1 MNYRKEHIIYTS
13 IWLLLYL
20 SPLASLYM
28 RMSSNPNIAFSWHE
42 ILNAWAFNTVWLVLM
57 LIHNFL
63 LLPILIL
70 KRRTWQ
76 YLMLASALLISCT
89 FASFLIR
96 PAGPRFDDKDKR
108 MEMSDTNYYIC
119 GESDSCHAPGLCQK
133 MEHDPKE
140 DMCRKPIHGGKPFPR
155 PRYNPDELRPIS
167 PVPMLGPGE
176 AVAFFGGLMLMGM
189 NLGVKLYF
197 MSQRDRE
204 RQKIIDQRNLEQQ
217 MEYLKYQVNPHFF
230 MNTLNNIHALVDID
244 PERAKT
250 TIVELSKMMRHI
262 LYEGSKKLIPLTRE
276 VEFLNLYVQ
285 LMRLRY
291 TRKVHINV
299 DVPPQLPEL
308 KLPPLMLIIFVE
320 NAFKHGISYREES
333 FIDIKLRV
341 ENKRLLFS
349 CCNSKPTQV
358 QRTNEKG
365 GMGLQNVRQR
375 LELLYDDDYTLDI
388 NDGEKTYEVKLDIP
402 MQTRLPDAEV
412 ETADVSES

>member
-1 MNYRKEHIIYTS
+1 
-13 IWLLLYL
+13 
-20 SPLASLYM
+20 
-28 RMSSNPNIAFSWHE
+28 
-42 ILNAWAFNTVWLVLM
+42 M

-176 AVAFFGGLMLMGM
+176 AVAFFGGLMLMGL

-197 MSQRDRE
+197 KTQEDRE
-204 RQKIIDQRNLEQQ
+204 QRERLEKQDLERQL
-217 MEYLKYQVNPHFF
+217 EYLRYQVNPHFF
-230 MNTLNNIHALVDID
+230 MNTLNNIHALVDIN

-250 TIVELSKMMRHI
+250 TIVELSKMMRYI
-262 LYEGSKKLIPLTRE
+262 LYEGDKKLIPVQRE
-276 VEFLNLYVQ
+276 ALFLKNYIE

-291 TRKVHINV
+291 SSRVSINLDIPEMMP
-299 DVPPQLPEL
+299 DVM
-308 KLPPLMLIIFVE
+308 LPPLLLIIFVE
-320 NAFKHGISYREES
+320 NAFKHGVSYAAPS
-333 FIDIKLRV
+333 FIDIKVTVTQEMLQFKCRNSRQEQKPDEKKKKGGV
-341 ENKRLLFS
+341 GLANARRRLDLLFHDKYS
-349 CCNSKPTQV
+349 LEIKEDDKEYDVQLEIPLSKNNS
-358 QRTNEKG
+358 
-365 GMGLQNVRQR
+365 
-375 LELLYDDDYTLDI
+375 
-388 NDGEKTYEVKLDIP
+388 
-402 MQTRLPDAEV
+402 
-412 ETADVSES
+412 

>member
-28 RMSSNPNIAFSWHE
+28 RMSSNPNITFSWHE
-42 ILNAWAFNTVWLVLM
+42 ILNAWEFNTVWLVLM

-70 KRRTWQ
+70 KRRTWK

-89 FASFLIR
+89 FASYLIR
-96 PAGPRFDDKDKR
+96 PAGPRCYDMDKR
-108 MEMSDTNYYIC
+108 MEMSDCNYYIC

-176 AVAFFGGLMLMGM
+176 AVAFFGGLLLMGM

-197 MSQRDRE
+197 KTQEDRE
-204 RQKIIDQRNLEQQ
+204 QQERLEKQDLERQL
-217 MEYLKYQVNPHFF
+217 EYLRYQVNPHFF
-230 MNTLNNIHALVDID
+230 MNTLNNIHALVDIN

-250 TIVELSKMMRHI
+250 TIVELSKMMRYI
-262 LYEGSKKLIPLTRE
+262 LYEGDKKYIPVQRE
-276 VEFLNLYVQ
+276 ALFLNNYIE

-291 TRKVHINV
+291 SSRVSISLDMPEMMP
-299 DVPPQLPEL
+299 DVM
-308 KLPPLMLIIFVE
+308 LPPLLLIIFVE
-320 NAFKHGISYREES
+320 NAFKHGVSYAAPS
-333 FIDIKLRV
+333 FIDIKV
-341 ENKRLLFS
+341 EVTQDKLKFRCRNSRQEQKPDEKRKKGGVGLANARRRLDLLFP
-349 CCNSKPTQV
+349 NRYNLEIKENDKEYDVQLEIPLSK
-358 QRTNEKG
+358 N
-365 GMGLQNVRQR
+365 N
-375 LELLYDDDYTLDI
+375 
-388 NDGEKTYEVKLDIP
+388 N
-402 MQTRLPDAEV
+402 
-412 ETADVSES
+412 

>member
-1 MNYRKEHIIYTS
+1 MEYTMTTHMNYRKEHIIYTS
-13 IWLLLYL
+13 IWLLLYI

-28 RMSSNPNIAFSWHE
+28 RMSSNPDISFSWHE
-42 ILNAWAFNTVWLVLM
+42 ILNAWEFNTVWLVLM

-76 YLMLASALLISCT
+76 YLMLASALLITCT

-155 PRYNPDELRPIS
+155 PRYTPDELRPIS

-176 AVAFFGGLMLMGM
+176 AVAFFGGLMLMGL

-197 MSQRDRE
+197 KTQEDRE
-204 RQKIIDQRNLEQQ
+204 QRERLEKQDLERQL
-217 MEYLKYQVNPHFF
+217 EYLRYQVNPHFF
-230 MNTLNNIHALVDID
+230 MNTLNNIHALVDIN

-250 TIVELSKMMRHI
+250 TIVELSKMMRYI
-262 LYEGSKKLIPLTRE
+262 LYEGDKKYIPVQRE
-276 VEFLNLYVQ
+276 ALFLNNYIE

-291 TRKVHINV
+291 SSRVSINLDMPKMMP
-299 DVPPQLPEL
+299 DVM
-308 KLPPLMLIIFVE
+308 LPPLLLIIFVE
-320 NAFKHGISYREES
+320 NAFKHGVSYAAPS
-333 FIDIKLRV
+333 FIDIKV
-341 ENKRLLFS
+341 EVTQDKLKFRCRNSRQEQKPDEKKKKGGVGLANARRRLDLLFPHRYNLEIKENDKEYDVQLEIPLS
-349 CCNSKPTQV
+349 KNNS
-358 QRTNEKG
+358 
-365 GMGLQNVRQR
+365 
-375 LELLYDDDYTLDI
+375 
-388 NDGEKTYEVKLDIP
+388 
-402 MQTRLPDAEV
+402 
-412 ETADVSES
+412 

>member
-13 IWLLLYL
+13 IWLLLYI

-28 RMSSNPNIAFSWHE
+28 RMSSNPDISFSWHE
-42 ILNAWAFNTVWLVLM
+42 ILNAWEFNTVWLVLM

-176 AVAFFGGLMLMGM
+176 AVAFFGGLLLMGM

-197 MSQRDRE
+197 KTQEDRE
-204 RQKIIDQRNLEQQ
+204 QQERLEKQDLERQL
-217 MEYLKYQVNPHFF
+217 EYLRYQVNPHFF
-230 MNTLNNIHALVDID
+230 MNTLNNIHALVDIN

-250 TIVELSKMMRHI
+250 TIVELSKMMRYI
-262 LYEGSKKLIPLTRE
+262 LYEGDKKYIPVQRE
-276 VEFLNLYVQ
+276 ALFLNNYIE

-291 TRKVHINV
+291 SSRVSISLDMPEMMP
-299 DVPPQLPEL
+299 DVM
-308 KLPPLMLIIFVE
+308 LPPLLLIIFVE
-320 NAFKHGISYREES
+320 NAFKHGVSYAAPS
-333 FIDIKLRV
+333 FIDIKV
-341 ENKRLLFS
+341 EVTQDKLKFKCRNSRQEQKPDEKKKKGGVGLANARRRLDLLFPNRYNLEIKENDKEYDVQLEIPLS
-349 CCNSKPTQV
+349 KNNS
-358 QRTNEKG
+358 
-365 GMGLQNVRQR
+365 
-375 LELLYDDDYTLDI
+375 
-388 NDGEKTYEVKLDIP
+388 
-402 MQTRLPDAEV
+402 
-412 ETADVSES
+412 

>member
-1 MNYRKEHIIYTS
+1 MEYTMTTHMNYRKEHIIYTS
-13 IWLLLYL
+13 IWLLLYI
-20 SPLASLYM
+20 SPLGSLYM

-197 MSQRDRE
+197 KTQEDRDHQEMLEKQDLE
-204 RQKIIDQRNLEQQ
+204 RQL
-217 MEYLKYQVNPHFF
+217 EYLRYQVNPHFF
-230 MNTLNNIHALVDID
+230 MNTLNNIHALVDIN

-250 TIVELSKMMRHI
+250 TIVELSKMMRYI
-262 LYEGSKKLIPLTRE
+262 LYEGDKKLIPVQRE
-276 VEFLNLYVQ
+276 ALFLKNYIE

-291 TRKVHINV
+291 SSRVSINLDIPEMMP
-299 DVPPQLPEL
+299 DVM
-308 KLPPLMLIIFVE
+308 LPPLLLIIFVE
-320 NAFKHGISYREES
+320 NAFKHGVSYAAPS
-333 FIDIKLRV
+333 FIDIKV
-341 ENKRLLFS
+341 EVTQDKLKFRCRNSRQEQKPDEKKKKGGVGLANARRRLDLLFHDKYS
-349 CCNSKPTQV
+349 LEIKEDDKEYDVQLEIPLSKNNS
-358 QRTNEKG
+358 
-365 GMGLQNVRQR
+365 
-375 LELLYDDDYTLDI
+375 
-388 NDGEKTYEVKLDIP
+388 
-402 MQTRLPDAEV
+402 
-412 ETADVSES
+412 

>member
-1 MNYRKEHIIYTS
+1 MEYTMTTHMNYRKEHIIYTS

-42 ILNAWAFNTVWLVLM
+42 IINAWEFNTVWLVLM
-57 LIHNFL
+57 IIHNFL

-76 YLMLASALLISCT
+76 YLILASALLISCT
-89 FASFLIR
+89 FASYLIR
-96 PAGPRFDDKDKR
+96 PAGPRCYDMDKR
-108 MEMSDTNYYIC
+108 MEMSDCNYYIC

-176 AVAFFGGLMLMGM
+176 AVAFFGGLLLMGM

-197 MSQRDRE
+197 KTQEDRE
-204 RQKIIDQRNLEQQ
+204 QQERLEKQDFERQL
-217 MEYLKYQVNPHFF
+217 EYLRYQVNPHFF
-230 MNTLNNIHALVDID
+230 MNTLNNIHALVDIN

-250 TIVELSKMMRHI
+250 TIVELSKMMRYI
-262 LYEGSKKLIPLTRE
+262 LYEGDKKLIPVQRE
-276 VEFLNLYVQ
+276 ALFLNNYIE

-291 TRKVHINV
+291 SSRVSINLDMPEMMP
-299 DVPPQLPEL
+299 DVM
-308 KLPPLMLIIFVE
+308 LPPLLLIIFVE
-320 NAFKHGISYREES
+320 NAFKHGVSYAAPS
-333 FIDIKLRV
+333 FIDIKVTVTQEMLQFNCRNSRQEQKPDEKKKKGGV
-341 ENKRLLFS
+341 GLANARRRLDLLFHDKYS
-349 CCNSKPTQV
+349 LEIKEDDKEYDVQLEIPLSKNNS
-358 QRTNEKG
+358 
-365 GMGLQNVRQR
+365 
-375 LELLYDDDYTLDI
+375 
-388 NDGEKTYEVKLDIP
+388 
-402 MQTRLPDAEV
+402 
-412 ETADVSES
+412 

>member
-1 MNYRKEHIIYTS
+1 MEYTMTTHMNYRKEHIIYTS
-13 IWLLLYL
+13 IWLLLYI

-28 RMSSNPNIAFSWHE
+28 RMSSNPDISFSWHE
-42 ILNAWAFNTVWLVLM
+42 ILNAWEFNTVWLVLM

-108 MEMSDTNYYIC
+108 MEMSDCNYYIC

-176 AVAFFGGLMLMGM
+176 AVAFFGGLMLMGL

-197 MSQRDRE
+197 KTQEDRE
-204 RQKIIDQRNLEQQ
+204 QQERLEKQDLERQL
-217 MEYLKYQVNPHFF
+217 EYLRYQVNPHFF
-230 MNTLNNIHALVDID
+230 MNTLNNIHALVDIN

-250 TIVELSKMMRHI
+250 TIVELSKMMRYI
-262 LYEGSKKLIPLTRE
+262 LYEGDKKYIPVQRE
-276 VEFLNLYVQ
+276 ALFLNNYIE

-291 TRKVHINV
+291 SSRVSISLDMPEMMP
-299 DVPPQLPEL
+299 DVM
-308 KLPPLMLIIFVE
+308 LPPLLLIIFVE
-320 NAFKHGISYREES
+320 NAFKHGVSYAAPS
-333 FIDIKLRV
+333 FIDIKV
-341 ENKRLLFS
+341 EVTQDKLKFRCRNSRQEQKPDEKKKKGGVGLANARRRLDLLFPNRYNLEIKENDKEYDVQLEIPLS
-349 CCNSKPTQV
+349 KNNS
-358 QRTNEKG
+358 
-365 GMGLQNVRQR
+365 
-375 LELLYDDDYTLDI
+375 
-388 NDGEKTYEVKLDIP
+388 
-402 MQTRLPDAEV
+402 
-412 ETADVSES
+412 

>member
-1 MNYRKEHIIYTS
+1 MEYTMTTHMNYRKEHIIYTS

-42 ILNAWAFNTVWLVLM
+42 IINAWEFNTVWLVLM
-57 LIHNFL
+57 IIHNFL

-76 YLMLASALLISCT
+76 YLILASALLISCT
-89 FASFLIR
+89 FASYLIR
-96 PAGPRFDDKDKR
+96 PAGPRCYDMDKR
-108 MEMSDTNYYIC
+108 MEMSDCNYYIC

-197 MSQRDRE
+197 KTQEDRE
-204 RQKIIDQRNLEQQ
+204 QQERLEKQDLERQL
-217 MEYLKYQVNPHFF
+217 EYLRYQVNPHFF
-230 MNTLNNIHALVDID
+230 MNTLNNIHALVDIN

-250 TIVELSKMMRHI
+250 TIVELSKMMRYI
-262 LYEGSKKLIPLTRE
+262 LYEGDKKYIPVQRE
-276 VEFLNLYVQ
+276 ALFLNNYIE

-291 TRKVHINV
+291 SSRVSINLDMPEMMP
-299 DVPPQLPEL
+299 DVM
-308 KLPPLMLIIFVE
+308 LPPLLLIIFVE
-320 NAFKHGISYREES
+320 NAFKHGVSYAAPS
-333 FIDIKLRV
+333 FIDIKV
-341 ENKRLLFS
+341 EVTQDKLKFRCRNSRQEQKPDEKKKKGGVGLANARRRLDLLFPNQYS
-349 CCNSKPTQV
+349 LEIKENDKEYDVQLEIPLSKNNS
-358 QRTNEKG
+358 
-365 GMGLQNVRQR
+365 
-375 LELLYDDDYTLDI
+375 
-388 NDGEKTYEVKLDIP
+388 
-402 MQTRLPDAEV
+402 
-412 ETADVSES
+412 

>member
-1 MNYRKEHIIYTS
+1 MEYTMTTHMNYRKEHIIYTS
-13 IWLLLYL
+13 IWLLLYI

-28 RMSSNPNIAFSWHE
+28 RMSSNPDISFSWHE
-42 ILNAWAFNTVWLVLM
+42 ILNAWEFNTVWLVLM

-76 YLMLASALLISCT
+76 YLMLASALLITCT

-176 AVAFFGGLMLMGM
+176 AVAFFGGLLLMGM

-197 MSQRDRE
+197 KTQEDRE
-204 RQKIIDQRNLEQQ
+204 QQERLEKQDLERQL
-217 MEYLKYQVNPHFF
+217 EYLRYQVNPHFF
-230 MNTLNNIHALVDID
+230 MNTLNNIHALVDIN

-250 TIVELSKMMRHI
+250 TIVELSKMMRYI
-262 LYEGSKKLIPLTRE
+262 LYEGDKKYIPVQRE
-276 VEFLNLYVQ
+276 ALFLNNYIE

-291 TRKVHINV
+291 SSRVSISL
-299 DVPPQLPEL
+299 DLPEMMPDVM
-308 KLPPLMLIIFVE
+308 LPPLLLIIFVE
-320 NAFKHGISYREES
+320 NAFKHGVSYAAPS
-333 FIDIKLRV
+333 FIDIKV
-341 ENKRLLFS
+341 EVTQDKLKFRCRNSRQEQKPEEKKKKGGVGLANARRRLDLLFPNRYNLEIKENDKEYDVQLEIPLS
-349 CCNSKPTQV
+349 KNNS
-358 QRTNEKG
+358 
-365 GMGLQNVRQR
+365 
-375 LELLYDDDYTLDI
+375 
-388 NDGEKTYEVKLDIP
+388 
-402 MQTRLPDAEV
+402 
-412 ETADVSES
+412 

>member
-1 MNYRKEHIIYTS
+1 MEYTMTTHMNYRKEHIIYTS

-28 RMSSNPNIAFSWHE
+28 RMSSNPNITFSWHE
-42 ILNAWAFNTVWLVLM
+42 ILNAWEFNTVWLVLM

-96 PAGPRFDDKDKR
+96 PTGPRFDDKDKR

-155 PRYNPDELRPIS
+155 PRYNPDELRPIN

-176 AVAFFGGLMLMGM
+176 AVAFFGGLLLMGM

-197 MSQRDRE
+197 KTQEDRE
-204 RQKIIDQRNLEQQ
+204 QQERLEKQDLERQL
-217 MEYLKYQVNPHFF
+217 EYLRYQVNPHFF
-230 MNTLNNIHALVDID
+230 MNTLNNIHALVDIN

-250 TIVELSKMMRHI
+250 TIVELSKMMRYI
-262 LYEGSKKLIPLTRE
+262 LYEGDKKYIPVQRE
-276 VEFLNLYVQ
+276 ALFLNNYIE

-291 TRKVHINV
+291 SSRVSISLDMPEMMP
-299 DVPPQLPEL
+299 DVM
-308 KLPPLMLIIFVE
+308 LPPLLLIIFVE
-320 NAFKHGISYREES
+320 NAFKHGVSYTAPS
-333 FIDIKLRV
+333 FIDIKV
-341 ENKRLLFS
+341 EVTQDKLKFRCRNSRQEHKPDEKKKKGGVGLANARRRLDLLFHDKYS
-349 CCNSKPTQV
+349 LEIKEGDKEYDVQLEIPLSKNNS
-358 QRTNEKG
+358 
-365 GMGLQNVRQR
+365 
-375 LELLYDDDYTLDI
+375 
-388 NDGEKTYEVKLDIP
+388 
-402 MQTRLPDAEV
+402 
-412 ETADVSES
+412 

>member
-28 RMSSNPNIAFSWHE
+28 RMSSNPDISFSWHE
-42 ILNAWAFNTVWLVLM
+42 ILNAWEFNTVWLVLM

-76 YLMLASALLISCT
+76 YLMLASALLITCT

-155 PRYNPDELRPIS
+155 PRYTPDELRPIS

-176 AVAFFGGLMLMGM
+176 AVAFFGGLMLMGL

-197 MSQRDRE
+197 KTQEDRE
-204 RQKIIDQRNLEQQ
+204 QRERLEKQDLERQL
-217 MEYLKYQVNPHFF
+217 EYLRYQVNPHFF
-230 MNTLNNIHALVDID
+230 MNTLNNIHALVDIN

-250 TIVELSKMMRHI
+250 TIVELSKMMRYI
-262 LYEGSKKLIPLTRE
+262 LYEGDKKLIPIQRE
-276 VEFLNLYVQ
+276 ALFLKNYIE

-291 TRKVHINV
+291 SSRVSISLDIPEMMP
-299 DVPPQLPEL
+299 DVM
-308 KLPPLMLIIFVE
+308 LPPLLLIIFVE
-320 NAFKHGISYREES
+320 NAFKHGVSYAAPS
-333 FIDIKLRV
+333 FIDIKVTVTQEMLQFKCRNSRQEQKPDEKKKKGGV
-341 ENKRLLFS
+341 GLANARRRLDLLFHDKYS
-349 CCNSKPTQV
+349 LEIKEDDKEYDVQLEIPLSKNNS
-358 QRTNEKG
+358 
-365 GMGLQNVRQR
+365 
-375 LELLYDDDYTLDI
+375 
-388 NDGEKTYEVKLDIP
+388 
-402 MQTRLPDAEV
+402 
-412 ETADVSES
+412 

>member
-1 MNYRKEHIIYTS
+1 MEYTMTTHMNYRKEHIIYTS

-28 RMSSNPNIAFSWHE
+28 RMSSNPNITFSWHE
-42 ILNAWAFNTVWLVLM
+42 ILNAWEFNTVWLVLM

-76 YLMLASALLISCT
+76 YLMLSSVLLISCT

-96 PAGPRFDDKDKR
+96 PTGPRFYDMDKR
-108 MEMSDTNYYIC
+108 MEMSDCNYYIC

-176 AVAFFGGLMLMGM
+176 AVAFFGGLLLMGM

-197 MSQRDRE
+197 KTQEDRE
-204 RQKIIDQRNLEQQ
+204 QQERLEKQDLERQL
-217 MEYLKYQVNPHFF
+217 EYLRYQVNPHFF
-230 MNTLNNIHALVDID
+230 MNTLNNIHALVDIN

-250 TIVELSKMMRHI
+250 TIVELSKMMRYI
-262 LYEGSKKLIPLTRE
+262 LYEGDKKYIPVQRE
-276 VEFLNLYVQ
+276 ALFLNNYIE

-291 TRKVHINV
+291 SSRVSISL
-299 DVPPQLPEL
+299 DLPEMMPDVM
-308 KLPPLMLIIFVE
+308 LPPLLLIIFVE
-320 NAFKHGISYREES
+320 NAFKHGVSYAAPS
-333 FIDIKLRV
+333 FIDIKV
-341 ENKRLLFS
+341 EVTQDKLKFRCRNSRQEQKPDEKKKKGGVGLANARRRLDLLFPNRYNLEIKENDKEYDVQLEIPLS
-349 CCNSKPTQV
+349 KNNS
-358 QRTNEKG
+358 
-365 GMGLQNVRQR
+365 
-375 LELLYDDDYTLDI
+375 
-388 NDGEKTYEVKLDIP
+388 
-402 MQTRLPDAEV
+402 
-412 ETADVSES
+412 

>member
-1 MNYRKEHIIYTS
+1 MEYTMTTHMNYRKEHIIYTS
-13 IWLLLYL
+13 IWLLLYI

-28 RMSSNPNIAFSWHE
+28 RMSSNPDITFSWHE
-42 ILNAWAFNTVWLVLM
+42 ILNAWEFNTVWLVLM

-176 AVAFFGGLMLMGM
+176 AVAFFGGLMLMGL

-197 MSQRDRE
+197 KTQEDRE
-204 RQKIIDQRNLEQQ
+204 QRERLEKQDLERQL
-217 MEYLKYQVNPHFF
+217 EYLRYQVNPHFF
-230 MNTLNNIHALVDID
+230 MNTLNNIHALVDIN

-250 TIVELSKMMRHI
+250 TIVELSKMMRYI
-262 LYEGSKKLIPLTRE
+262 LYEGDKKYIPVQRE
-276 VEFLNLYVQ
+276 ALFLNNYIE

-291 TRKVHINV
+291 SSRVSISLDMPEMMP
-299 DVPPQLPEL
+299 DVM
-308 KLPPLMLIIFVE
+308 LPPLLLIIFVE
-320 NAFKHGISYREES
+320 NAFKHGVSYAAPS
-333 FIDIKLRV
+333 FIDIKV
-341 ENKRLLFS
+341 EVTQDKLKFRCRNSRQEQKPEEKKKKGGVGLANARRRLDLLFPNRYNLEIKENDKEYDVQLEIPLS
-349 CCNSKPTQV
+349 KNNS
-358 QRTNEKG
+358 
-365 GMGLQNVRQR
+365 
-375 LELLYDDDYTLDI
+375 
-388 NDGEKTYEVKLDIP
+388 
-402 MQTRLPDAEV
+402 
-412 ETADVSES
+412 

>member
-1 MNYRKEHIIYTS
+1 MEYTMTTHMNYRKEHIIYTS

-28 RMSSNPNIAFSWHE
+28 RMSSNPNITFSWHE
-42 ILNAWAFNTVWLVLM
+42 ILNAWEFNTVWLVLM

-70 KRRTWQ
+70 KRRTWK

-89 FASFLIR
+89 FASYLIR
-96 PAGPRFDDKDKR
+96 PAGPRCYDMDKR
-108 MEMSDTNYYIC
+108 MEMSDCNYYIC

-176 AVAFFGGLMLMGM
+176 AVAFFGGLLLMGM

-197 MSQRDRE
+197 KTQEDRE
-204 RQKIIDQRNLEQQ
+204 QQERLEKQDLERQL
-217 MEYLKYQVNPHFF
+217 EYLRYQVNPHFF
-230 MNTLNNIHALVDID
+230 MNTLNNIHALVDIN

-250 TIVELSKMMRHI
+250 TIVELSKMMRYI
-262 LYEGSKKLIPLTRE
+262 LYEGDKKYIPVQRE
-276 VEFLNLYVQ
+276 ALFLNNYIE

-291 TRKVHINV
+291 SSRVSISLDMPEMMP
-299 DVPPQLPEL
+299 DVM
-308 KLPPLMLIIFVE
+308 LPPLLLIIFVE
-320 NAFKHGISYREES
+320 NAFKHGVSYAAPS
-333 FIDIKLRV
+333 FIDIKV
-341 ENKRLLFS
+341 EVTQDKLKFRCRNSRQEQKPDEKKKKGGVGLANARRRLDLLFHDKYNLEIKENDKEYDVQLEIPLS
-349 CCNSKPTQV
+349 KNNS
-358 QRTNEKG
+358 
-365 GMGLQNVRQR
+365 
-375 LELLYDDDYTLDI
+375 
-388 NDGEKTYEVKLDIP
+388 
-402 MQTRLPDAEV
+402 
-412 ETADVSES
+412 

>member
-1 MNYRKEHIIYTS
+1 MEYTMTTHMNYRKEHIIYTS
-13 IWLLLYL
+13 IWLLLYI

-28 RMSSNPNIAFSWHE
+28 RMSSNPDISFSWHE
-42 ILNAWAFNTVWLVLM
+42 ILNAWEFNTIWLVLM

-108 MEMSDTNYYIC
+108 MEMSDCNYYIC

-176 AVAFFGGLMLMGM
+176 AVAFFGGLMLMGL

-197 MSQRDRE
+197 KTQEDRDHQEMLEKQDLE
-204 RQKIIDQRNLEQQ
+204 RQL
-217 MEYLKYQVNPHFF
+217 EYLRYQVNPHFF
-230 MNTLNNIHALVDID
+230 MNTLNNIHALVDIN

-250 TIVELSKMMRHI
+250 TIVELSKMMRYI
-262 LYEGSKKLIPLTRE
+262 LYEGDKKLIPVQRE
-276 VEFLNLYVQ
+276 ALFLKNYIE

-291 TRKVHINV
+291 SSRVSINLDIPEMMP
-299 DVPPQLPEL
+299 DVM
-308 KLPPLMLIIFVE
+308 LPPLLLIIFVE
-320 NAFKHGISYREES
+320 NAFKHGVSYAAPS
-333 FIDIKLRV
+333 FIDIKVTVTQEMLQFKCRNSRQEQKPDEKKKKGGV
-341 ENKRLLFS
+341 GLANARRRLDLLFHDKYS
-349 CCNSKPTQV
+349 LEIKEDDKEYDVQLEIPLSKNNS
-358 QRTNEKG
+358 
-365 GMGLQNVRQR
+365 
-375 LELLYDDDYTLDI
+375 
-388 NDGEKTYEVKLDIP
+388 
-402 MQTRLPDAEV
+402 
-412 ETADVSES
+412 

>member
-1 MNYRKEHIIYTS
+1 MEYTMTTHMNYRKEHIIYTS
-13 IWLLLYL
+13 IWLLLYI

-28 RMSSNPNIAFSWHE
+28 RMSSNPDITFSWHE
-42 ILNAWAFNTVWLVLM
+42 ILNAWEFNTVWLVLM

-76 YLMLASALLISCT
+76 YLMLASALLITCT

-96 PAGPRFDDKDKR
+96 PGGPRFDDKDKR

-176 AVAFFGGLMLMGM
+176 AVAFFGGLMLMGL

-197 MSQRDRE
+197 KTQEDRE
-204 RQKIIDQRNLEQQ
+204 QRERLEKQDLERQL
-217 MEYLKYQVNPHFF
+217 EYLRYQVNPHFF
-230 MNTLNNIHALVDID
+230 MNTLNNIHALVDIN

-250 TIVELSKMMRHI
+250 TIVELSKMMRYI
-262 LYEGSKKLIPLTRE
+262 LYEGDKKYIPVQRE
-276 VEFLNLYVQ
+276 ALFLNNYIE

-291 TRKVHINV
+291 SSRVSISLDMPEMMP
-299 DVPPQLPEL
+299 DVM
-308 KLPPLMLIIFVE
+308 LPPLLLIIFVE
-320 NAFKHGISYREES
+320 NAFKHGVSYAAPS
-333 FIDIKLRV
+333 FIDIKV
-341 ENKRLLFS
+341 EVTQDKLKFRCRNSRQEQKPDEKKKKGGVGLANARRRLDLLFPNRYNLEIKENDKEYDVQLEIPLS
-349 CCNSKPTQV
+349 KNNS
-358 QRTNEKG
+358 
-365 GMGLQNVRQR
+365 
-375 LELLYDDDYTLDI
+375 
-388 NDGEKTYEVKLDIP
+388 
-402 MQTRLPDAEV
+402 
-412 ETADVSES
+412 

>member
-1 MNYRKEHIIYTS
+1 MEYTMTTHMNYRKEHIIYTS
-13 IWLLLYL
+13 IWLLLYI

-28 RMSSNPNIAFSWHE
+28 RMSSNPDISFSWHE
-42 ILNAWAFNTVWLVLM
+42 ILNAWEFNTVWLVLM

-140 DMCRKPIHGGKPFPR
+140 DMCRKPIHGGKPFHR

-176 AVAFFGGLMLMGM
+176 AVAFFGGLMLMGL

-197 MSQRDRE
+197 KTQEDRE
-204 RQKIIDQRNLEQQ
+204 QRERLEKQDLERQL
-217 MEYLKYQVNPHFF
+217 EYLRYQVNPHFF
-230 MNTLNNIHALVDID
+230 MNTLNNIHALVDIN

-250 TIVELSKMMRHI
+250 TIVELSKMMRYI
-262 LYEGSKKLIPLTRE
+262 LYEGDKKYIPVQRE
-276 VEFLNLYVQ
+276 ALFLNNYIE

-291 TRKVHINV
+291 SSRVSISLDMPEMMP
-299 DVPPQLPEL
+299 DVM
-308 KLPPLMLIIFVE
+308 LPPLLLIIFVE
-320 NAFKHGISYREES
+320 NAFKHGVSYAAPS
-333 FIDIKLRV
+333 FIDIKV
-341 ENKRLLFS
+341 EVTQDKLKFRCRNSRQEQKPDEKKKKGGVGLANARRRLDLLFPNRYNLEIKENDKEYDVQLEIPLS
-349 CCNSKPTQV
+349 KNNS
-358 QRTNEKG
+358 
-365 GMGLQNVRQR
+365 
-375 LELLYDDDYTLDI
+375 
-388 NDGEKTYEVKLDIP
+388 
-402 MQTRLPDAEV
+402 
-412 ETADVSES
+412 

>member
-1 MNYRKEHIIYTS
+1 MEYTITTHMNYRKEHIIYTS
-13 IWLLLYL
+13 IWLLLYI

-28 RMSSNPNIAFSWHE
+28 RMSSNPDISFSWHE
-42 ILNAWAFNTVWLVLM
+42 ILNAWEFNTVWLVLM

-176 AVAFFGGLMLMGM
+176 AVAFFGGLMLMGL

-197 MSQRDRE
+197 KTQEDRE
-204 RQKIIDQRNLEQQ
+204 QRERLEKQDLERQL
-217 MEYLKYQVNPHFF
+217 EYLRYQVNPHFF
-230 MNTLNNIHALVDID
+230 MNTLNNIHALVDIN

-250 TIVELSKMMRHI
+250 TIVELSKMMRYI
-262 LYEGSKKLIPLTRE
+262 LYEGDKKYIPVQRE
-276 VEFLNLYVQ
+276 ALFLNNYIE

-291 TRKVHINV
+291 SSRVSISLDMPEMMP
-299 DVPPQLPEL
+299 DVM
-308 KLPPLMLIIFVE
+308 LPPLLLIIFVE
-320 NAFKHGISYREES
+320 NAFKHGVSYAAPS
-333 FIDIKLRV
+333 FIDIKV
-341 ENKRLLFS
+341 EVTQDKLKFRCRNSRQEQKPDEKKKKGGVGLANARRRLDLLFPNRYNLEIKENDKEYDVHLEIPLS
-349 CCNSKPTQV
+349 KNNS
-358 QRTNEKG
+358 
-365 GMGLQNVRQR
+365 
-375 LELLYDDDYTLDI
+375 
-388 NDGEKTYEVKLDIP
+388 
-402 MQTRLPDAEV
+402 
-412 ETADVSES
+412 